1 MFIYNVGF
9 GSYEESEYAQL
20 AFDQELTPDQ
30 LHEYVSNAIIK
41 VLSDTVKNKH
51 SRISYDG
58 VSYQDIHEDVI
69 RELKAVG
76 FQEIK
81 FNAEWSCFGWP
92 SLTNKDS
99 WSLQRDDK
107 LDQLY
112 REIPEELKTRI
123 NRLAENHRNRD
134 NKEFF
139 ESLEMNFIVDKNSCR
154 DHTKFDI
161 VTSPTGDLEIPPA

>member
-1 MFIYNVGF
+1 MYIYNVGF

-30 LHEYVSNAIIK
+30 LHEYVSQAIIK
-41 VLSDTVKNKH
+41 VLSDIVESNPR
-51 SRISYDG
+51 RISYDG

-69 RELKAVG
+69 RELKTVG

-92 SLTNKDS
+92 SLTDQDS
-99 WSLQRDDK
+99 WSGQRDDT
-107 LDQLY
+107 LDRLY
-112 REIPEELKTRI
+112 REIPEELKTQI

-139 ESLEMNFIVDKNSCR
+139 ESLDVITDCC
-154 DHTKFDI
+154 DHSDI
-161 VTSPTGDLEIPPA
+161 DIEKVPT